1 MGFPVVPADGEY
13 RAAVRRAA
21 TRLAGLR
28 KGECKDTSPGPQTAW
43 TDSAN
48 RRPFVDSWYRPV
60 GRRQTSGSL
69 ATSRCSRAGQRPV
82 CWVSSNYRCD
92 FN

>member
-28 KGECKDTSPGPQTAW
+28 KGECKDTSPGPQTA
-43 TDSAN
+43 
-48 RRPFVDSWYRPV
+48 
-60 GRRQTSGSL
+60 
-69 ATSRCSRAGQRPV
+69 
-82 CWVSSNYRCD
+82 
-92 FN
+92 